1 VGEEEACRGR
11 RRGKRE
17 RGGECRAEQ
26 RRRVFLLPVPLLSD
40 GMAMDGCAPLVSL
53 SLSGRGGRVKEKG
66 NRAGGR
72 DCDVSSGGG
81 VHPGIS

>member
-1 VGEEEACRGR
+1 
-11 RRGKRE
+11 
-17 RGGECRAEQ
+17 
-26 RRRVFLLPVPLLSD
+26 
-40 GMAMDGCAPLVSL
+40 MDGCAPLVSL

>member
-17 RGGECRAEQ
+17 RERGECGAEQ
-26 RRRVFLLPVPLLSD
+26 RRRVFLLLSD